1 MSGDLDRLALRVQ
14 LSAFS
19 GTTLPADLAE
29 LLADG
34 LGGLC
39 LFGSNTADGPAALRA
54 LTHTIRDAGP
64 RAVIAID
71 EEGGDVTRVHARQGS
86 PVLGAAALGAVD
98 DLSLTR
104 ETGNA
109 IGAELAGLGIT
120 LALGPVADVN
130 TNPANPV
137 IGTRSFGSD
146 PSLVAAHAAAWLIG
160 LQEAGVAAC
169 AKHFPGHGD
178 TDLDSHLAMPVVG
191 VDTATLAA
199 RELVP
204 FAAASDA
211 GVAAVMTSHIVVPAV
226 DPELPATLS
235 PKVLSVLREQL
246 GFDGVIVTDA
256 LDMAGASRDRGIPE
270 AAVLALMAGADLLCL
285 GADKDVALVREVQA
299 AIVAAVQSGRLPEQR
314 LTEAADHLAGLEPYD
329 RAARQDRRDQV
340 ALAQLVG
347 ARAAVTVEG
356 ELPRLGRAWVVAV
369 DTEANI
375 AVGDVPWGLP
385 ADRALTPGPGALAG
399 APADRPLV
407 VQVRDAHRH
416 PAVGALLAEVADAG
430 RPAVVIEW
438 GWPGEYA
445 GRLPRVCT
453 RGDSRPGRAAVTE
466 LLMET
471 GWDR

>member
-1 MSGDLDRLALRVQ
+1 MSASLDRLALRVL
-14 LSAFS
+14 LSAFP
-19 GTTLPADLAE
+19 GTTLPADVAG

-71 EEGGDVTRVHARQGS
+71 EEGGDVTRVHARHGS
-86 PVLGAAALGAVD
+86 PVLGAAALGAAD
-98 DLSLTR
+98 DLALTR

-109 IGAELAGLGIT
+109 VGVELSGLGIT
-120 LALGPVADVN
+120 MTLGPVADVN
-130 TNPANPV
+130 TNSANPV

-178 TDLDSHLAMPVVG
+178 TDLDSHLAMPVVD
-191 VDTATLAA
+191 VDAATLAA

-211 GVAAVMTSHIVVPAV
+211 AVAAVMTSHIVVPAI
-226 DPELPATLS
+226 DPDLPATLS

-256 LDMAGASRDRGIPE
+256 LDMAGASGGRGIPE
-270 AAVLALMAGADLLCL
+270 AAVLSLMAGADLLCL
-285 GADKDVALVREVQA
+285 GAEKDVSLAREVQT
-299 AIVAAVQSGRLPEQR
+299 AIVAAVRSGRLPEQR
-314 LTEAADHLAGLEPYD
+314 LAEAADHIAALEPHGP
-329 RAARQDRRDQV
+329 AARQQHRKGFGV
-340 ALAQLVG
+340 AQLAG
-347 ARAAVTVEG
+347 ARSAVTVEG
-356 ELPRLGRAWVVAV
+356 DLPRLGRAWVASVET
-369 DTEANI
+369 DANI
-375 AVGDVPWGLP
+375 AVGERPWGLP
-385 ADRALTPGPGALAG
+385 ADRAVVPGPGGLDG
-399 APADRPLV
+399 VPADRPLV
-407 VQVRDAHRH
+407 IQVRDAHRH
-416 PAVGALLAEVADAG
+416 PEVGALLAEVADTG
-430 RPAVVIEW
+430 RPAVVVEW
-438 GWPGEYA
+438 GWPGPYD
-445 GRLPRVCT
+445 GRLPRICT